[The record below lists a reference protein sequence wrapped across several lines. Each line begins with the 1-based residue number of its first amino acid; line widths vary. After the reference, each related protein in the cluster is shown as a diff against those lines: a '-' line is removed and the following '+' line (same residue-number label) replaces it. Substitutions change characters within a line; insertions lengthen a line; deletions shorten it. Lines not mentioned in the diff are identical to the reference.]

1 MAQPAL
7 VIGRFT
13 LQPGRQL
20 LCGAEPLP
28 LGVKPLKL
36 LAALVEAPGEV
47 VTKDELMAKVWPGLI
62 VEENT
67 LQAQIS
73 ALRKAL
79 GEEGRWIATVP
90 GRGYRFDGPSVR
102 PETAPANAA
111 PPARRRPTAWLA
123 GVAAAL
129 VLVTGFAASR
139 WIDPARPAASASR
152 YLVLP
157 FANRTG
163 DAGKDDLADA
173 LTDET
178 ASRLAAKAW
187 DASVVAHNEAF
198 AHRNQAVD
206 EAVLGRQL
214 GLDYIVEGTLQAAE
228 AGAEV
233 VVTLVDGRSGVH
245 LGTTKVPWSAADP
258 PAMRGWVAA
267 ALSDQLLLQVG
278 ENRRRLL
285 AASGDR
291 DDTVSGLVAR
301 ANIAFNEDRVGDGW
315 SRGLALLDRALA
327 LEPHNAHALFLEGDA
342 RTELVANMVFHTE
355 DERAALL
362 ARADAALTEALRL
375 QPNRP
380 AIHRS
385 LGNLRVVQGRHDA
398 ARAEYQRALE
408 LDPTDLYALGSLAME
423 ALYDGHPDQTLAM
436 LDRAKPISAGNLYYV
451 YGTVAQARLHQ
462 GNDEAALDALRHAL
476 AINAEDPWGWT
487 YFIAL
492 LQLTGKTA
500 ELPDALARLK
510 ALSPGTTIARLRG
523 LDAETSPYYRAQQ
536 ERFYD
541 ALAKAG
547 VPGGERATTEID
559 AGQLRRP

>member
-36 LAALVEAPGEV
+36 LAALVEAPGQV
-47 VTKDELMAKVWPGLI
+47 VTKDELMEKVWPGLI

-67 LQAQIS
+67 LQAQVS

-102 PETAPANAA
+102 PETTSSGPVAA
-111 PPARRRPTAWLA
+111 ARRRPVAWLA
-123 GVAAAL
+123 GLAAAL
-129 VLVTGFAASR
+129 VLVVGFVALR
-139 WIDPARPAASASR
+139 WVDAARPAASASR

-163 DAGKDDLADA
+163 DASKDDLADA

-198 AHRNQAVD
+198 AYRNQAVD
-206 EAVLGRQL
+206 EAVLGRQR
-214 GLDYIVEGTLQAAE
+214 GLDYIVEGTVQSADP
-228 AGAEV
+228 GVEV
-233 VVTLVDGRSGVH
+233 MVTLVDGRNGVH
-245 LGTTKVPWSAADP
+245 LGTTKVPWSATDP
-258 PAMRGWVAA
+258 PTMRGWVAA
-267 ALSDQLLLQVG
+267 ALSDQLLLLVG
-278 ENRRRLL
+278 QDRRRRL
-285 AASGDR
+285 AAAGDR
-291 DDTVSGLVAR
+291 DETASRLITR
-301 ANIAFNEDRVGDGW
+301 ASIAFNEERVGDGW
-315 SRGLALLDRALA
+315 VNGLALLDRALE
-327 LEPHNAHALFLEGDA
+327 LEPHNAHALFLAGDA
-342 RTELVANMVFHTE
+342 RTGLVSNMVFHTE
-355 DERAALL
+355 EERAALL
-362 ARADAALTEALRL
+362 ARADESLTEALRL

-408 LDPTDLYALGSLAME
+408 LDPTDLYALGSLAMG

-436 LDRAKPISAGNLYYV
+436 LDRAKPISASNLYYV
-451 YGTVAQARLHQ
+451 YGTVAQARLHLGQ
-462 GNDEAALDALRHAL
+462 DEAALDALRHAL
-476 AINAEDPWGWT
+476 AIDAEDPWGWT
-487 YFIAL
+487 YFIGL

-547 VPGGERATTEID
+547 VPPGERATTEID